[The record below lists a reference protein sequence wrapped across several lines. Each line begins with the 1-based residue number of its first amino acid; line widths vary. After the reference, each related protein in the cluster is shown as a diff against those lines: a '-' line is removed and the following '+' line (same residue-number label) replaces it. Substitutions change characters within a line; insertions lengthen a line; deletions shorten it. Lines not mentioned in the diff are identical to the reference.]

1 MQDARLRAL
10 RERISQIQEEEE
22 EEEDSDMPPTQ
33 TFPPDVPAV
42 VDLTSPEGS
51 NQGVAEDL

>member
-1 MQDARLRAL
+1 MQDARLRTL

-33 TFPPDVPAV
+33 TFPPVPAV